1 MLKKRLPY
9 PVPNRCLDL
18 IERFPQSSRRCSGPS
33 YLHIR
38 SAVFSLLSRRFS
50 QNWRDLTFIGAE
62 LKEIPNIYSNY
73 FEFPDLDEA
82 LQTGILSDEGHP
94 VYLFLTSERIAIC
107 L

>member
-1 MLKKRLPY
+1 MLRTI
-9 PVPNRCLDL
+9 V
-18 IERFPQSSRRCSGPS
+18 SSHP
-33 YLHIR
+33 
-38 SAVFSLLSRRFS
+38 FSSLFITPRRFS